1 MMLGSDGA
9 TAIAPIDPVGWSSK
23 SGNQLEPKSVERQ
36 TPPLSKE
43 M

>member
-9 TAIAPIDPVGWSSK
+9 TAIAPIDPVGWLSK
-23 SGNQLEPKSVERQ
+23 SGTRWIRKSVDRH
-36 TPPLSKE
+36 TPPLSKP